1 MASDSTWLLGLAFG
15 LFGSIGVNTGNNL
28 QSLGL
33 HNLAKAHENDETKP
47 PNTKSKLWVIGT
59 ALFILA
65 SLANFAAFA
74 FAPAALLASLEA
86 TQFATN
92 ILFGRFILGS
102 YVSPRMYLGTFLVI
116 TATIGVVLSF
126 AFADTPEIEYEVE
139 DVLNCFISTKY
150 IVFIVFMIGLAI
162 FLHLSTNWLR
172 AQNVLNKKSGVAK
185 SGEDWKMTFEPV
197 CYAAF
202 SAIFGTQAVVQAK
215 CLALLLSADGAFSH
229 WLIYVTLV
237 GWLSFVFVWLTRM
250 NDALGMYSA
259 LFIIPLLQANYIL
272 LAIINGGIFFDEFR
286 AFKAGHWVV
295 FALGLVGIFIG
306 LYYLRP
312 EVGND
317 HEIDSQIEAEEKT
330 AFIASQEQREE
341 QKGDKGRKS
350 AIRRK
355 SSIGGIP
362 LPPAGMQRKKTRASV
377 YLPPSEQEALYTEGG
392 DDQKIQMKRRA
403 SKLGI
408 EKRDSQ
414 GDSTNQPKVKKMV
427 KKIQMKRI
435 SLASS
440 YTQAHLMDVRLTER
454 MTTSNKPRV
463 ESIVEMGGG
472 EDSDEDNFL

>member
-1 MASDSTWLLGLAFG
+1 MGDSLWLLGLAFG

-33 HNLAKAHENDETKP
+33 HNLAKDHEGEEKKP
-47 PNTKSKLWVIGT
+47 PNTKSKLWVVGT

-116 TATIGVVLSF
+116 VATIGVVLSF
-126 AFADTPEIEYEVE
+126 AFADTPEIEYGVQ
-139 DVLNCFISTKY
+139 DVLDCFISTKY
-150 IVFIVFMIGLAI
+150 IIFIVFMVVLAVI
-162 FLHLSTNWLR
+162 LHLATNWLR
-172 AQNVLNKKSGVAK
+172 NQNQMNKKSGVAK
-185 SGEDWKMTFEPV
+185 SGEDWKLTLEPV

-215 CLALLLSADGAFSH
+215 CLALLLGAKGAFGH

-237 GWLSFVFVWLTRM
+237 GWLCFVFIWLTRM

-272 LAIINGGIFFDEFR
+272 LAIVNGGIFFDEFR
-286 AFKAGHWVV
+286 AFETVHWVI
-295 FALGLVGIFIG
+295 FAIGLVGIFVG

-312 EVGND
+312 EVGED
-317 HEIDSQIEAEEKT
+317 HEIDSQIEAEKA
-330 AFIASQEQREE
+330 AFIAPQVDAT
-341 QKGDKGRKS
+341 GDGKDRRPS
-350 AIRRK
+350 TLQRK
-355 SSIGGIP
+355 SSIGGIM
-362 LPPAGMQRKKTRASV
+362 LPPQGVPRRKTRASV
-377 YLPPSEQEALYTEGG
+377 YLPPTEQQALYEESDG
-392 DDQKIQMKRRA
+392 DQKTKMKRRA
-403 SKLGI
+403 SKLGK
-408 EKRDSQ
+408 EKANTGS
-414 GDSTNQPKVKKMV
+414 GEMSSKQPKILQKVKKV
-427 KKIQMKRI
+427 QMKRV

-454 MTTSNKPRV
+454 MTTGKPRMQSF
-463 ESIVEMGGG
+463 EEGGG
-472 EDSDEDNFL
+472 NDSNEDNFL